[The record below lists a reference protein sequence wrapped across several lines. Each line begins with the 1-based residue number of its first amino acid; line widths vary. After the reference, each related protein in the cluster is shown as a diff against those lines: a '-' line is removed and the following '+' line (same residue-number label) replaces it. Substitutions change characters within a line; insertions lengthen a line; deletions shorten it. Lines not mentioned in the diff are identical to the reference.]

1 MNRNWWGMN
10 KSQRM
15 QLKAFICLLGFLLI
29 IGLTIGRILFSLIGK
44 YSDQEQDPEQTA
56 QPHVPVVQV
65 LYNVWIVEED
75 EEGIVV
81 FCDGLQER
89 YSFALAEDALDAE
102 DPDGQKLYYQPE
114 SALREQVVDVQLTD
128 GVVTSVNVKSEKING
143 RILSAGED
151 YVEVEGY
158 GRLLLSTNYR
168 GYRLYGSLE
177 MCTVRD
183 IPFGYNFTDL
193 CLENGEICAI
203 LIAKEEAMENI
214 RVLIKTAD
222 YGGRFHQNLTL
233 TADTDFSIVYGEYGS
248 QNTERHSAGEEITF
262 TMDDVYFQGERV
274 WVVPDVLTG
283 KITLKNVSR
292 SQGIPSYRGQME
304 LLNAEEGIVVIN
316 ELPLEEYLYSVVP
329 SEMPSGYPPE
339 ALKAQAI
346 CARTYAYG
354 HMKQAGYP
362 QYGAHVDD
370 SSSYQVYNNILEQ
383 KSTTTAVKDTYGQLL
398 FTANDELAE
407 TYYYSTSCG
416 VGSDASVWKTLI
428 PPDLPYL
435 KAKSLS
441 RTALAETV
449 SALAEGVE
457 LPENDIGVRFQKE
470 SAFADFI
477 TSVNADD
484 FESQEGWYRWQYSVE
499 KLDSSH
505 MAQVLQKRYAAN
517 SRLVLTWKDG
527 EYVSQEIEEIGDIK
541 DIYVE
546 KRGSGG
552 VAEELIIEAEKGKYK
567 VISEHNIRY
576 VLNDGSSKI
585 LRQDGSRVSSPSLLP
600 SGFFVIS
607 TGKESGNVVAYTLS
621 GGGFGHGVGMS
632 QNGAKQMAAS
642 GFQCGEILS
651 FFFEY
656 CELKSIYD
664 QEE

>member
-1 MNRNWWGMN
+1 MNRDWWGMN

-15 QLKAFICLLGFLLI
+15 QLKAFICLLGLLLI
-29 IGLTIGRILFSLIGK
+29 IVLIIGRLLFSLIGGN
-44 YSDQEQDPEQTA
+44 SEQGLDPEQTA
-56 QPHVPVVQV
+56 HPHVPVVQV
-65 LYNVWIVEED
+65 LHNVWIVEED

-81 FCDGLQER
+81 FYDGMQEK
-89 YSFALAEDALDAE
+89 YLFAPGEDASDAE
-102 DPDGQKLYYQPE
+102 DQDGQKYYYQPE
-114 SALREQVVDVQLTD
+114 SILREQVADVQLTD

-143 RILSAGED
+143 RILSADED
-151 YVEVEGY
+151 YMEVEGY
-158 GRLLLSTNYR
+158 GRLPLSANYR

-183 IPFGYNFTDL
+183 IPFGYSFTDL
-193 CLENGEICAI
+193 CLENGKICA
-203 LIAKEEAMENI
+203 LLVAKEDAMENI

-222 YGGRFHQNLTL
+222 YGGRFHQTLTL
-233 TADTDFSIVYGEYGS
+233 TADTDFSIVYGEYSS

-262 TMDDVYFQGERV
+262 TMDDDYFQGERV

-292 SQGIPSYRGQME
+292 SQGIPSYKGQME
-304 LLNAEEGIVVIN
+304 LVQAEEGIVVIN
-316 ELPLEEYLYSVVP
+316 EVSLEEYLYSVVP
-329 SEMPSGYPPE
+329 SEMPSSYPPE

-354 HMKQAGYP
+354 HMEKAGYP

-370 SSSYQVYNNILEQ
+370 SASYQVYNNILEQ
-383 KSTTTAVKDTYGQLL
+383 ESTTTAVKNTYGQLL
-398 FTANDELAE
+398 FTENDELAE

-416 VGSDASVWKTLI
+416 VGSDASVWKTQI
-428 PPDLPYL
+428 PHDLPYL

-441 RTALAETV
+441 RTALTETV
-449 SALAEGVE
+449 SAMAAGME
-457 LPENDIGVRFQKE
+457 LPENDIGVRLKEE

-484 FESQEGWYRWQYSVE
+484 FEAKEGWYRWQYSVE

-527 EYVSQEIEEIGDIK
+527 EYVSREVEDIGDIR

-576 VLNDGSSKI
+576 VLNDGSSKV
-585 LRQDGSRVSSPSLLP
+585 LRQDGSRVSSPSILP

-607 TGKESGNVVAYTLS
+607 TGKEGGNVVGYTLF

-656 CELKSIYD
+656 CELKSIYG